1 MLTAEA
7 SKLTAEASKLTAEAS
22 KLTAEASKLT
32 AEASKL
38 TVEASKLTAE
48 TSRMTAETS
57 RMTAETS
64 RMTAEASTTEARDGR
79 GKAMASVLYQSIETL
94 SKDKGIDPEIVVGAV
109 EDAIALATR
118 KYYKTTESMRAEMDR
133 ETGEI
138 RAYVFKTVVETP
150 EQVEDET
157 NQISLEKARE
167 MAPEVEVG
175 GELRFYKDTTP
186 LGRIA
191 AQMAKQVIFQKVR
204 EAERDTVF
212 NEYNHR
218 AGEVLNAT
226 VKRLEPMDTIF
237 DLGKAEARMP
247 KREQSRLEQF
257 AVGERVRVVLLRVDR
272 AAKGPQVIV
281 SRAAPGLVSSLFQS
295 EVPEIYDGTVT
306 IRAIAREA
314 GERTKIAVMSRD
326 KDVDPVGACVGMKG
340 MRVQSIIRELRGEK
354 IDIIEY
360 SEEITTFAEKA
371 LQPAKVSRVSIT
383 DLGEKQIEVIV
394 DDTQLSLAIGKKGQ
408 NVRLAAK
415 LLQWKID
422 IKSEEEKRQEV
433 EQQMTAMSGGP
444 TTPIEQV
451 TELGEQILEKLIAA
465 GITTIEELADMTP
478 EQLEEVPGIGEK
490 TVEKISTAVR
500 HYFGQYEEGEERP
513 AVAAIAAASEIE
525 GDAAEASADAE
536 VSHPDHARDVE
547 ASLGSEASTEDNI
560 IAAEESTGEAEESML
575 SEKLS
580 GTTEERLAE
589 EAAEFGEAQELNG
602 VSTDDLIAA
611 EDRASMSD
619 ANDDADAREEKIE
632 LENDE
637 VDNLAV
643 QANEVS
649 DEGIDTDG
657 HDRG

>member
-1 MLTAEA
+1 
-7 SKLTAEASKLTAEAS
+7 
-22 KLTAEASKLT
+22 
-32 AEASKL
+32 
-38 TVEASKLTAE
+38 
-48 TSRMTAETS
+48 
-57 RMTAETS
+57 
-64 RMTAEASTTEARDGR
+64 
-79 GKAMASVLYQSIETL
+79 MASVLYQSIESL
-94 SKDKGIDPEIVVGAV
+94 SREKGIEPEIVVGAV

-118 KYYKTTESMRAEMDR
+118 KYYKTQENMRAEMDR
-133 ETGEI
+133 ESGEI
-138 RAYVFKTVVETP
+138 RAYVYKTVVETP
-150 EQVEDET
+150 EQVEDEV

-167 MAPEVEVG
+167 LAPEVEIG

-218 AGEVLNAT
+218 AGEVLTAT
-226 VKRLEPMDTIF
+226 VKRLEPMDVIF

-257 AVGERVRVVLLRVDR
+257 SVGERVRVVMLRVDR

-281 SRAAPGLVSSLFQS
+281 SRAAPALVQNLFQS
-295 EVPEIYDGTVT
+295 EVPEIYDGTVS

-354 IDIIEY
+354 IDIIEF

-371 LQPAKVSRVSIT
+371 LQPAKVSRVSIV
-383 DLGEKQIEVIV
+383 DLADKQIEVIV

-433 EQQMTAMSGGP
+433 EQQMQAMSGGP
-444 TTPIEQV
+444 TTPVEQISA
-451 TELGEQILEKLIAA
+451 LGEAILEKLIAA
-465 GITTIEELADMTP
+465 GITTVEELADMTP

-490 TVEKISTAVR
+490 TVEKISVAVR
-500 HYFGQYEEGEERP
+500 EYFEAVERTPGEGSALLENTEGLK
-513 AVAAIAAASEIE
+513 SESA
-525 GDAAEASADAE
+525 GEAK
-536 VSHPDHARDVE
+536 
-547 ASLGSEASTEDNI
+547 TTN
-560 IAAEESTGEAEESML
+560 AEEAKSTDTEESKSTGESSMEKQSLEQMPEEI
-575 SEKLS
+575 
-580 GTTEERLAE
+580 LAE
-589 EAAEFGEAQELNG
+589 EAGTGSAEEVRDL
-602 VSTDDLIAA
+602 STEDIIDA
-611 EDRASMSD
+611 EETESASD
-619 ANDDADAREEKIE
+619 AFSDADAREEAIE
-632 LENDE
+632 LDNDT
-637 VDNLAV
+637 VDSLV
-643 QANEVS
+643 NESQEIS

>member
-1 MLTAEA
+1 
-7 SKLTAEASKLTAEAS
+7 
-22 KLTAEASKLT
+22 
-32 AEASKL
+32 
-38 TVEASKLTAE
+38 
-48 TSRMTAETS
+48 
-57 RMTAETS
+57 
-64 RMTAEASTTEARDGR
+64 
-79 GKAMASVLYQSIETL
+79 MASALYQSIEIL
-94 SKDKGIDPEIVVGAV
+94 GREKGIDPEIVVNAV

-118 KYYKTTESMRAEMDR
+118 KYYKTVENMRGEMDR

-138 RAYVFKTVVETP
+138 RAYVYKTVVETP
-150 EQVEDET
+150 ELVEDPD
-157 NQISLEKARE
+157 NQLTLEQARE
-167 MAPEVEVG
+167 LAPEVEVG

-212 NEYNHR
+212 NEYAHR
-218 AGEVLNAT
+218 AGEILTAT
-226 VKRLEPMDTIF
+226 VKRLEPMDVIF
-237 DLGKAEARMP
+237 DLGKTEARMP

-281 SRAAPGLVSSLFQS
+281 SRAAPALVQSLFQS

-314 GERTKIAVMSRD
+314 GERSKIAVMSRD

-360 SEEITTFAEKA
+360 SDEITTFAEKA

-383 DLGEKQIEVIV
+383 DLAEKQLEVIV

-433 EQQMTAMSGGP
+433 EQQMQAMGGGP
-444 TTPIEQV
+444 STPIEQV
-451 TELGEQILEKLIAA
+451 VELGDSVMEKLIAA
-465 GITTIEELADMTP
+465 GITTVEALADMTA
-478 EQLEEVPGIGEK
+478 EELSEIPGIGEK
-490 TVEKISTAVR
+490 TVEKIAVAVR

-513 AVAAIAAASEIE
+513 VPVPSDAALVVGEEAIAAAAASDEAGDEVHSMTNTPEEILA
-525 GDAAEASADAE
+525 GQAADVGSAEE
-536 VSHPDHARDVE
+536 VSEFSAEDIAE
-547 ASLGSEASTEDNI
+547 TED
-560 IAAEESTGEAEESML
+560 ESS
-575 SEKLS
+575 
-580 GTTEERLAE
+580 
-589 EAAEFGEAQELNG
+589 
-602 VSTDDLIAA
+602 DI
-611 EDRASMSD
+611 D
-619 ANDDADAREEKIE
+619 ANDDNDAREAGIE
-632 LENDE
+632 LDNDT
-637 VDNLAV
+637 VDELV
-643 QANEVS
+643 DQAQEVS
-649 DEGIDTDG
+649 DEGIDDG
-657 HDRG
+657 ERDRD